1 MNSKLVCFE
10 KEGDGRCCS
19 VLANNPLATVL
30 VLVSLYFSSDEDLR
44 GNTAKLVA
52 REVRVTDFA
61 QTRAAHCS
69 VERRLR
75 RLEGRDL
82 TTKLPLCI
90 QFGLSGG

>member
-52 REVRVTDFA
+52 REVRVTDFV
-61 QTRAAHCS
+61 QTWAARGTF
-69 VERRLR
+69 VMIVGALVTWAIYTQGQ
-75 RLEGRDL
+75 LL
-82 TTKLPLCI
+82 L
-90 QFGLSGG
+90 

>member
-1 MNSKLVCFE
+1 VNSKPVCFE
-10 KEGDGRCCS
+10 QEGDGRRHSCACRQS
-19 VLANNPLATVL
+19 TRYSPCARL
-30 VLVSLYFSSDEDLR
+30 VIFNTEEDLR

-75 RLEGRDL
+75 RLEGCDL
-82 TTKLPLCI
+82 TT
-90 QFGLSGG
+90 